1 MKRFH
6 LIIAFALLLCASMWA
21 QDETLNPTS
30 YSFQEVNYPHDT
42 FTQLLGINNEGVIA
56 GYHNFALN
64 SGFRLVLPNNF
75 TTENAPLGAQGT
87 QVLGINNTNFTVGF
101 YVDKNGKTHGFERNP
116 NTNLYAAIGFPG
128 TVFNQLLGVN
138 DHGQASGYYSNSIN
152 NSTPDFPYIY
162 DIGGQ
167 VFEVL
172 YIPGAVGGAQATGI
186 NNTQQVCGFYVDKA
200 GKNHGFFLNFGALT
214 TLDFPGSTFTQALG
228 LNNVNEVV
236 GSYQD
241 NAGAS
246 HGFVYNTVTKKYQ
259 AVDDPNGIGTTV
271 VNGTNDKHQLVGF
284 WGVAPVNIGF
294 VATPK

>member
-6 LIIAFALLLCASMWA
+6 LLIAFALLLCASMWA
-21 QDETLNPTS
+21 QDESLNPTS
-30 YSFQEVNYPHDT
+30 YSFQDVQFTGDT
-42 FTQLLGINNEGVIA
+42 FTQLLGINNEGHIA

-64 SGFRLVLPNNF
+64 SGFRLVSNAF
-75 TTENAPLGAQGT
+75 ITENDPLGAQGT
-87 QVLGINNTNFTVGF
+87 QVIGINNSDFTVGF
-101 YVDKNGKTHGFERNP
+101 FVDKNGKTHGFERNP
-116 NTNLYAAIGFPG
+116 NTGVYGTVGFPG

-162 DIGGQ
+162 DIGGH

-186 NNTQQVCGFYVDKA
+186 NNSQQVSGFYIDKA
-200 GKNHGFFLNFGALT
+200 GKNHGFFLNFGSLT
-214 TLDFPGSTFTQALG
+214 TLDFPGSIFTQALG

-259 AVDDPNGIGTTV
+259 SVDDPNGIGTTV

-284 WGVAPVNIGF
+284 WGTNPNNTGF
-294 VATPK
+294 VATPQ